1 MKIKV
6 LFFAAFAAAIA
17 NVNAGCDYLS
27 DAPVVEAAIPNLQQH
42 TLKFLNVDATVYRHT
57 LSKGSSPRLRIL
69 RYSSNPIIDVDDAT
83 NEIRISAEGDKC
95 SKTSPGA
102 TSGALSKTSS
112 LHLFVSS
119 LLFATTPSRFRGLGF
134 VAMMAMGMQSFMVDA
149 ADDDGCT
156 PAMQVV
162 LEAPPYY
169 LGSVEE
175 CLLES
180 EDPSH
185 CPEPFPTFDTCTDSA
200 PSCKLAVVGA
210 GTGGLYTAMRLV
222 ETGKYS
228 ATDVCIFE
236 ATDRVGG
243 RIYSLRGFGPD
254 HDITVDAGAYRTWPE
269 FTPTLH
275 ALVTEKLGFDVECYD
290 EEVPCQVYNIIGE
303 SGQKI
308 GFASFVEKMMGILI
322 DDGACFYSRHELVS
336 IEAESAESESIKKL
350 SFANGVKATAEQV
363 ILNVPQHP
371 LLKIMRKSDLPL
383 TETESL
389 AITDSLHSVQ
399 TEIAAKVYL
408 YYENAWWLDLGL
420 SSGEFASPGDA
431 RTMMLQGRYHDG
443 HVKCTDEGCH
453 GFLLADYV
461 HDFSGDASQFFR
473 RYQRDRPEPVTI
485 ISSTDTEGALF
496 LEHAHSRIS
505 NYHIYEAQNV
515 SYTGF
520 QAQQTFRNAPPPEF
534 AVLATWNVA
543 TFGAGGAWH
552 HWTDISNVEQATMP
566 MNHIGIH
573 VVNEAYSRL
582 QGWAEGSLML
592 ADDVLAT
599 YFDCPRPWDF
609 PAPDYVQFVRQTQG
623 VDCAAEA
630 EDSSSGGGGGD
641 TGGGGGAGE
650 GTVDLCFTKEAL
662 VSMADGTLVPIDEIE
677 EGDVVS
683 TGFAGESGTVTEVLV
698 HKVSVS
704 GEIDVVSVATDF
716 GDLVGTPSHPIHING
731 QWVEMQE
738 AVQAGMF
745 ETVGLTADF
754 AKQEVAAFY
763 NLEIDGDKAGQS
775 SHSYVVNGIVASGLG
790 DNQVLNTMFA
800 RQNEW
805 KLKA

>member
-1 MKIKV
+1 
-6 LFFAAFAAAIA
+6 
-17 NVNAGCDYLS
+17 
-27 DAPVVEAAIPNLQQH
+27 
-42 TLKFLNVDATVYRHT
+42 
-57 LSKGSSPRLRIL
+57 
-69 RYSSNPIIDVDDAT
+69 
-83 NEIRISAEGDKC
+83 
-95 SKTSPGA
+95 
-102 TSGALSKTSS
+102 
-112 LHLFVSS
+112 
-119 LLFATTPSRFRGLGF
+119 
-134 VAMMAMGMQSFMVDA
+134 
-149 ADDDGCT
+149 
-156 PAMQVV
+156 
-162 LEAPPYY
+162 
-169 LGSVEE
+169 
-175 CLLES
+175 
-180 EDPSH
+180 
-185 CPEPFPTFDTCTDSA
+185 
-200 PSCKLAVVGA
+200 
-210 GTGGLYTAMRLV
+210 
-222 ETGKYS
+222 
-228 ATDVCIFE
+228 
-236 ATDRVGG
+236 
-243 RIYSLRGFGPD
+243 
-254 HDITVDAGAYRTWPE
+254 
-269 FTPTLH
+269 
-275 ALVTEKLGFDVECYD
+275 
-290 EEVPCQVYNIIGE
+290 
-303 SGQKI
+303 
-308 GFASFVEKMMGILI
+308 MGILI

-543 TFGAGGAWH
+543 VSPSRYGTVLGLSCLTANLACISVVIIQTFGAGGAWH

-582 QGWAEGSLML
+582 QGWA
-592 ADDVLAT
+592 
-599 YFDCPRPWDF
+599 
-609 PAPDYVQFVRQTQG
+609 
-623 VDCAAEA
+623 
-630 EDSSSGGGGGD
+630 
-641 TGGGGGAGE
+641 
-650 GTVDLCFTKEAL
+650 
-662 VSMADGTLVPIDEIE
+662 GTLKLFLRICI
-677 EGDVVS
+677 
-683 TGFAGESGTVTEVLV
+683 VTNPTRSNCY
-698 HKVSVS
+698 SV
-704 GEIDVVSVATDF
+704 
-716 GDLVGTPSHPIHING
+716 
-731 QWVEMQE
+731 
-738 AVQAGMF
+738 
-745 ETVGLTADF
+745 
-754 AKQEVAAFY
+754 
-763 NLEIDGDKAGQS
+763 
-775 SHSYVVNGIVASGLG
+775 
-790 DNQVLNTMFA
+790 
-800 RQNEW
+800 
-805 KLKA
+805 